1 MLTQLINNSEISIC
15 MVGTPICEIFFEK
28 EIQLARRALGL
39 RYRSCEYNDYFRSF
53 VELIFSYQYTNKKME
68 LSESIC
74 RWLYEHSGG
83 ILSLVVSIMYDVQEL
98 AILSGEEI
106 INLPLLEKVYK
117 ERYQMMSSYVHLLD
131 KRPSQTSET
140 KSAKKSDVSAMPEV
154 LEKKEI
160 TQDFKLDELL
170 MSAKKMKAD
179 AVTVIKDYV
188 NVVEVA
194 V

>member
-1 MLTQLINNSEISIC
+1 
-15 MVGTPICEIFFEK
+15 
-28 EIQLARRALGL
+28 
-39 RYRSCEYNDYFRSF
+39 
-53 VELIFSYQYTNKKME
+53 
-68 LSESIC
+68 
-74 RWLYEHSGG
+74 
-83 ILSLVVSIMYDVQEL
+83 MYDVQEL

-106 INLPLLEKVYK
+106 ISLPLLEKVYK

>member
-1 MLTQLINNSEISIC
+1 
-15 MVGTPICEIFFEK
+15 
-28 EIQLARRALGL
+28 
-39 RYRSCEYNDYFRSF
+39 
-53 VELIFSYQYTNKKME
+53 
-68 LSESIC
+68 
-74 RWLYEHSGG
+74 
-83 ILSLVVSIMYDVQEL
+83 MYDVQEL

-106 INLPLLEKVYK
+106 ISLPLLEKVYK
-117 ERYQMMSSYVHLLD
+117 ERYQMMSSYVYLSD

-154 LEKKEI
+154 LVKKEI

-188 NVVEVA
+188 NVVEVE